1 MNEHENDWEL
11 QLNQLLDGE
20 LEGEALQ
27 ALQRAAAKDPELER
41 AVRQAHEL
49 QQLMGALPAES
60 APDSLR
66 QKLAAIPERDELA
79 ADVARLNEQRP
90 RAGLRW
96 RWLSALAVVPLVFVL
111 LVQQS
116 GPTAPSDAELAQAR
130 EDLALALA
138 YLDKATRVTERELSY
153 TIGAAMRDPIEERT
167 LRSITEQL
175 NWRKEQDA

>member
-1 MNEHENDWEL
+1 M
-11 QLNQLLDGE
+11 
-20 LEGEALQ
+20 
-27 ALQRAAAKDPELER
+27 
-41 AVRQAHEL
+41 
-49 QQLMGALPAES
+49 
-60 APDSLR
+60 
-66 QKLAAIPERDELA
+66 
-79 ADVARLNEQRP
+79 
-90 RAGLRW
+90 
-96 RWLSALAVVPLVFVL
+96 PLVFVL